1 MTSKLVCCNTPVT
14 CLVLHST
21 QVTWFI
27 TYALDVSNLT
37 YYAHRCCIQRNE
49 VGDEFHYLLNYSN
62 ENVKR
67 NRTKYVDKY
76 YTHHPKFCSLMNMTS
91 KSKNIKLA
99 KFISCILELF

>member
-1 MTSKLVCCNTPVT
+1 MAVKGLKKKKKKNTAQYS
-14 CLVLHST
+14 C
-21 QVTWFI
+21 
-27 TYALDVSNLT
+27 
-37 YYAHRCCIQRNE
+37 E
-49 VGDEFHYLLNYSN
+49 VGDEFHYLLNCSN

-76 YTHHPKFCSLMNMTS
+76 YTLHPNVPKFCSLMNMTS